1 MAKQIT
7 TRAVSFVQA
16 TAEEVRALGEKPAGY
31 VAGWAST
38 DSLDSYT
45 SIIEA
50 GAFDKSIAARGL
62 RGPKS
67 VKFLC
72 DHMWTRAAG
81 VIHVLEQRA
90 KGLWI
95 EAQYNLNIQHAREQY
110 EAAKMNEGFSFSV
123 GFYIV
128 NGQRDHKTGVYM
140 IKEADLIE
148 VSSVLFPAND
158 DAEMVSVKS
167 AGEDAEH
174 ETVAEF
180 EKALV
185 AAGIVESRN
194 DARRITQVVKRNARL
209 FHTADAAPVADDA
222 DSPPV
227 PAEQPDPLAEL
238 AGLFADTRRA
248 LAAIAGTA
256 PQKD

>member
-1 MAKQIT
+1 MSKQIVR
-7 TRAVSFVQA
+7 RAIKFVEA
-16 TAEEVRALGEKPAGY
+16 TAEEMRALGDKPVGY

-38 DSLDSYT
+38 DALDSYT

-50 GAFDKSIAARGL
+50 GAFNASIASRGL
-62 RGPKS
+62 RGPKG
-67 VKFLC
+67 VKFLVG
-72 DHMWTRAAG
+72 HSWSKFAG
-81 VIHVLEQRA
+81 VIHVLEQRT

-95 EAQYNLNIQHAREQY
+95 EAQFNLNIQHAREEH

-123 GFYIV
+123 GFYII
-128 NGQRDHKTGVYM
+128 NGARDHKTGVYR

-148 VSSVLFPAND
+148 VSSVMFPAND
-158 DAEMVSVKS
+158 DAEMVSVKG

-194 DARRITQVVKRNARL
+194 DARRITQAVKRNARL
-209 FHTADAAPVADDA
+209 FHTADAALEADDA
-222 DSPPV
+222 ARPPV
-227 PAEQPDPLAEL
+227 SAENPDPLAEL
-238 AGLFADTRRA
+238 AGLFADTRGA
-248 LAAIAGTA
+248 LAAIAGKSIT
-256 PQKD
+256 KD